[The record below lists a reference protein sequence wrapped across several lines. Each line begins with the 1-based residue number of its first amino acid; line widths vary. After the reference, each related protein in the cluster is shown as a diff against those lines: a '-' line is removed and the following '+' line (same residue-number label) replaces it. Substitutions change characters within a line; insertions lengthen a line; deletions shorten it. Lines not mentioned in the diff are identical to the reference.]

1 MSADLL
7 EQFLNYL
14 AIEKGLKPRSLEAY
28 RRDLQD
34 WIEFAEARQRAITS
48 ASIDSI
54 LSLFFVHMHD
64 LGLSPR
70 SMARKSSAIK
80 GFYRF
85 LLSENH
91 INIDP
96 TALLERPRIGRP
108 LPKVLSQQEVEKIL
122 QQPDLATPFGLR
134 DRAMLEILYAT
145 GIRESELI
153 DLKLGNLN
161 VAAEFL
167 SVTGKGG
174 RERIV
179 PIGQYA
185 IAAVN
190 EYLKNGRNKLLK
202 DISERTMFLNPYGK
216 PMSRMGVW
224 KIIRKYALMAGI
236 NRDVS
241 PHVFRHSCATHM
253 LEGGAGIIAVQE
265 MLGHVDVST
274 TQIYTHL
281 TGKDLKNIHRKAHPR
296 GK

>member
-34 WIEFAEARQRAITS
+34 WVEFAEARQRAVTS

-64 LGLSPR
+64 LGRSPR

-85 LLSENH
+85 LLRENH
-91 INIDP
+91 IAADP

-122 QQPDLATPFGLR
+122 QQPDLSTPFGLR
-134 DRAMLEILYAT
+134 DRAILEILYAT

-161 VAAEFL
+161 AAAEFL

-202 DISERTMFLNPYGK
+202 DISERTLFLNPYGK

-224 KIIRKYALMAGI
+224 KIIRKYALMAAI

>member
-14 AIEKGLKPRSLEAY
+14 AIEKGLRPRSLEAY

-34 WIEFAEARQRAITS
+34 WIEFAEARQRAVNS

-85 LLSENH
+85 LLRENH
-91 INIDP
+91 ISIDP

-108 LPKVLSQQEVEKIL
+108 LPKVLSQQEIEKIL

-134 DRAMLEILYAT
+134 DRAILEILYAT

-161 VAAEFL
+161 AAAEFL

-202 DISERTMFLNPYGK
+202 DISERTLFLNPYGK

-224 KIIRKYALMAGI
+224 KIIRKYALLAGI

>member
-14 AIEKGLKPRSLEAY
+14 AIEKGLRPRSLEAY

-34 WIEFAEARQRAITS
+34 WLGFAEARQRSITS
-48 ASIDSI
+48 TSIDSI

-70 SMARKSSAIK
+70 SMARKSSALK

-85 LLSENH
+85 LLRENH
-91 INIDP
+91 ISLDP

-108 LPKVLSQQEVEKIL
+108 LPRVLSQSEVEKIL
-122 QQPDLATPFGLR
+122 QQPDIATPFGLR

-161 VAAEFL
+161 AAAEFL

-179 PIGQYA
+179 PVGQFA

-190 EYLKNGRNKLLK
+190 EYINKGRNKLVK
-202 DISERTMFLNPYGK
+202 DISERTLFLNPYGK
-216 PMSRMGVW
+216 AMSRMGVW
-224 KIIRKYALMAGI
+224 KIIRKYALMAAI

-253 LEGGAGIIAVQE
+253 LEGGAGIVAVQE

>member
-14 AIEKGLKPRSLEAY
+14 AIEKGLRPRSLEAY

-34 WIEFAEARQRAITS
+34 WIEFAEARERAVTS

-85 LLSENH
+85 LLRENH
-91 INIDP
+91 IDLDP

-122 QQPDLATPFGLR
+122 QQPDLTTPFGLR
-134 DRAMLEILYAT
+134 DRAILEILYAT

-161 VAAEFL
+161 AAAEFL

-190 EYLKNGRNKLLK
+190 EYLKSGRNKLLK
-202 DISERTMFLNPYGK
+202 DISERTLFLNPYGK

>member
-1 MSADLL
+1 MSTDLL

-28 RRDLQD
+28 RRDLTD
-34 WIEFAEARQRAITS
+34 WLEFAEARQRSVTS
-48 ASIDSI
+48 HSIDSI
-54 LSLFFVHMHD
+54 LTLFFVHMHD

-85 LLSENH
+85 LLRENH
-91 INIDP
+91 IDKDP
-96 TALLERPRIGRP
+96 AALLERPRIGRP
-108 LPKVLSQQEVEKIL
+108 LPKVLSQQEMEKIL
-122 QQPDLATPFGLR
+122 QQPDLSTAFGLR
-134 DRAMLEILYAT
+134 DRAILEILYAT

-153 DLKLGNLN
+153 DLKIANLN
-161 VAAEFL
+161 FAAEFL

-179 PIGQYA
+179 PVGQFA
-185 IAAVN
+185 IAAIN
-190 EYLKNGRNKLLK
+190 EYLNKGRNVLLK
-202 DISERTMFLNPYGK
+202 DIGERTLFLNPYGK
-216 PMSRMGVW
+216 AMSRMGVW

-236 NRDVS
+236 DRDVS
-241 PHVFRHSCATHM
+241 PHVFRHTCATHM
-253 LEGGAGIIAVQE
+253 LEGGASIIAVQE

-296 GK
+296 GR

>member
-34 WIEFAEARQRAITS
+34 WVEFAEARQRAVTS

-85 LLSENH
+85 LLRENH
-91 INIDP
+91 IAADP

-122 QQPDLATPFGLR
+122 QQPDLSTPFGLR
-134 DRAMLEILYAT
+134 DRAILEILYAT

-161 VAAEFL
+161 AAAEFL

-202 DISERTMFLNPYGK
+202 DISERTLFLNPYGK

-224 KIIRKYALMAGI
+224 KIIRKYALMAAI

>member
-14 AIEKGLKPRSLEAY
+14 AIEKGLRPRSLEAY
-28 RRDLQD
+28 SRDLQD
-34 WIEFAEARQRAITS
+34 WIIFAEQRQRSVVST
-48 ASIDSI
+48 SIDSI
-54 LSLFFVHMHD
+54 LSLYFVHMHD

-85 LLSENH
+85 LLREN
-91 INIDP
+91 IIAIDP
-96 TALLERPRIGRP
+96 TALLERPRIGKP
-108 LPKVLSQQEVEKIL
+108 LPKVLSLAEVERIL
-122 QQPDLATPFGLR
+122 EQPKLTTSFGLR
-134 DRAMLEILYAT
+134 DRAILEILYAT

-153 DLKLGNLN
+153 EMKIGNLN
-161 VAAEFL
+161 TMAEFL
-167 SVTGKGG
+167 TVIGKGG

-179 PIGQYA
+179 PVGKPA
-185 IAAVN
+185 ISAIN
-190 EYLKNGRNKLLK
+190 EYMFKGRNQLLK
-202 DISERTMFLNPYGK
+202 DISERTLFLNPYGK
-216 PMSRMGVW
+216 PISRMGLW

-236 NRDVS
+236 NRDIS

-253 LEGGAGIIAVQE
+253 LEGGASIVAVQE

-281 TGKDLKNIHRKAHPR
+281 TGKDLKNVHKKFHPR
-296 GK
+296 GG

>member
-34 WIEFAEARQRAITS
+34 WIEFAEARQRAVTS

-85 LLSENH
+85 LLREDH
-91 INIDP
+91 ITVDP

-122 QQPDLATPFGLR
+122 QQPDISTPFGLR
-134 DRAMLEILYAT
+134 DRAILEILYAT

-161 VAAEFL
+161 AAAEFL

-179 PIGQYA
+179 PVGQYA

-190 EYLKNGRNKLLK
+190 EYLRNGRNKLLK
-202 DISERTMFLNPYGK
+202 DISERTLFLNPYGK

-224 KIIRKYALMAGI
+224 KIIRKYALMAAI

>member
-85 LLSENH
+85 LLRENH
-91 INIDP
+91 IAIDP

-108 LPKVLSQQEVEKIL
+108 LPKVLSQPEVEKIL
-122 QQPDLATPFGLR
+122 QQPDLSTPYGLR

-161 VAAEFL
+161 AAAEFL

-185 IAAVN
+185 ITAVN

-202 DISERTMFLNPYGK
+202 DISERTLFLNPYGK

-224 KIIRKYALMAGI
+224 KIIRKYALMAAI